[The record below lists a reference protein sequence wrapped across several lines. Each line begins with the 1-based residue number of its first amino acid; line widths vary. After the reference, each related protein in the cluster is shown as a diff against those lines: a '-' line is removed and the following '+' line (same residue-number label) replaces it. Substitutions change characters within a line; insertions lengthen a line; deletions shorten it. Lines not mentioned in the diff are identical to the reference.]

1 MNRTFPWRPRPK
13 SWMNAHT
20 SIEELLAEVR
30 GLETHSGML
39 DGTIRD
45 MEIQLAALRA
55 SKAKVDDEL
64 DMYRAAVDRVRAGRP
79 AFTEEQRQVVR
90 KSRKRREPSVLA
102 GELPLDRA
110 DRAIAQSIRSS
121 MKRG

>member
-1 MNRTFPWRPRPK
+1 
-13 SWMNAHT
+13 MNAHT
-20 SIEELLAEVR
+20 SVDQLLAEVR

-64 DMYRAAVDRVRAGRP
+64 DMYRAAADRVRAGQP

-90 KSRKRREPSVLA
+90 KTRKQRAPSVLA
-102 GELPLDRA
+102 GELPADRA
-110 DRAIAQSIRSS
+110 DRPVAQRFRRPI
-121 MKRG
+121 GI